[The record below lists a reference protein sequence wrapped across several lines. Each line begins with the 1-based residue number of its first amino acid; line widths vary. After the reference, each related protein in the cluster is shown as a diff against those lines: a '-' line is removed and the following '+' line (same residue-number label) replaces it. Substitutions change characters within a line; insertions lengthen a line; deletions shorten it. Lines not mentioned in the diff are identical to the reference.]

1 VELGRNFGWRVGLIK
16 SKYGIPFPEFVT
28 EAFMVGFGKKK
39 ERERYYLLAGMGGRA
54 ARRKNKII
62 LQWSI
67 IVGILTSAALVSVIF
82 IVSHLRH

>member
-1 VELGRNFGWRVGLIK
+1 
-16 SKYGIPFPEFVT
+16 
-28 EAFMVGFGKKK
+28 MVGFGKKK